1 MYPDRNETLSFDNKI
16 AIVSG
21 IGLDFRSVFSQNH
34 NKKQKCRFVFYK
46 TIVGNFT
53 AGRQIYI
60 LLLKTNAF
68 LVRVCALDLLLT
80 KIGIFNSKTNPLE
93 VDKKITL
100 RCIVYLHFSELLF
113 MDL

>member
-1 MYPDRNETLSFDNKI
+1 M
-16 AIVSG
+16 G
-21 IGLDFRSVFSQNH
+21 GLDPPLCHEALSNSETKEPQIFEV
-34 NKKQKCRFVFYK
+34 
-46 TIVGNFT
+46 TFT

-60 LLLKTNAF
+60 LLLTTKAF

-80 KIGIFNSKTNPLE
+80 KIGIFISKTNPLE
-93 VDKKITL
+93 VDEKITL

>member
-1 MYPDRNETLSFDNKI
+1 M
-16 AIVSG
+16 
-21 IGLDFRSVFSQNH
+21 SQ
-34 NKKQKCRFVFYK
+34 Y
-46 TIVGNFT
+46 FT

-60 LLLKTNAF
+60 LLLTTKAF

-80 KIGIFNSKTNPLE
+80 KIGIFISKTNPLE
-93 VDKKITL
+93 VDEKITL